1 MKERRNKMD
10 RRRNDL
16 VRERSVFCNRRRF
29 PDRRLNSILAEWIPL
44 QLLES
49 HPASEQVLQ
58 QTQRAIA
65 KHLLR

>member
-1 MKERRNKMD
+1 MKERRKKAD

-16 VRERSVFCNRRRF
+16 VRERMVFCNRRRF
-29 PDRRLNSILAEWIPL
+29 PDRRLNSILAEWIPMQIL
-44 QLLES
+44 RS
-49 HPASEQVLQ
+49 HPASEHVLQ

>member
-1 MKERRNKMD
+1 MKERRNRAD

-16 VRERSVFCNRRRF
+16 AREHSVFCNRRRF
-29 PDRRLNSILAEWIPL
+29 PDRRLNSILAEWIPMK
-44 QLLES
+44 LLKA
-49 HPASEQVLQ
+49 HPASEHVLQ